1 MYIKTN
7 GEDCTA
13 LAMVG
18 AADAMEA
25 IDTAAEGVKA
35 LPHCREVRGGMC
47 EEVADLAPSAGPN
60 ARAATHPTHGTV
72 N

>member
-35 LPHCREVRGGMC
+35 LPHCREVQGGMC
-47 EEVADLAPSAGPN
+47 EEVADLEPN
-60 ARAATHPTHGTV
+60 ARGATHPTHGTV